1 MSLLRQN
8 KDTLMGVLE
17 PFIRDPTVSWGR
29 SGRAQRTESATKG
42 PIGAIQD
49 NDNTHAKD
57 ALLKIMERLN
67 GVYNLC
73 HPSGEDGTLPLHFCL
88 HYFLPSFLL
97 FSLLSL
103 IPLSLLLFSLSTFS
117 CIVKLSFLYYTF
129 CACSYRLGVLLLDFY
144 FNLSSVQKYKLHCP
158 LSFPYSSIK

>member
-29 SGRAQRTESATKG
+29 AGRAQRTESVTKG

-49 NDNTHAKD
+49 NDNTDAKE

-73 HPSGEDGTLPLHFCL
+73 HPSGEDVILPLPFYL
-88 HYFLPSFLL
+88 HSFNPFFLL
-97 FSLLSL
+97 FS
-103 IPLSLLLFSLSTFS
+103 F
-117 CIVKLSFLYYTF
+117 LSFLSSFIPICLYFFLHSFLPAFFSFLHSSIPLF
-129 CACSYRLGVLLLDFY
+129 CSPSPSLLA
-144 FNLSSVQKYKLHCP
+144 LSSCP
-158 LSFPYSSIK
+158 IFITVLVLDLIH

>member
-29 SGRAQRTESATKG
+29 AGRAQRTESVTKG

-49 NDNTHAKD
+49 NDNTDAKE
-57 ALLKIMERLN
+57 ALLKILERLN

-73 HPSGEDGTLPLHFCL
+73 HPSGEDVAV
-88 HYFLPSFLL
+88 
-97 FSLLSL
+97 
-103 IPLSLLLFSLSTFS
+103 SLLLFSSPF
-117 CIVKLSFLYYTF
+117 
-129 CACSYRLGVLLLDFY
+129 FY
-144 FNLSSVQKYKLHCP
+144 LRLHC
-158 LSFPYSSIK
+158 LCVLYVFLFLCSF

>member
-29 SGRAQRTESATKG
+29 AGRAQRTESVTRG

-49 NDNTHAKD
+49 NDNTDAKE

-73 HPSGEDGTLPLHFCL
+73 HPSGEDVIRHCLSSLIPLPLFSFVSLFFHPFFLHFCL
-88 HYFLPSFLL
+88 SLFLLSLLSSCLLFFSSASLPPFLYSFLL
-97 FSLLSL
+97 FSFIFACTL
-103 IPLSLLLFSLSTFS
+103 
-117 CIVKLSFLYYTF
+117 KLSY
-129 CACSYRLGVLLLDFY
+129 
-144 FNLSSVQKYKLHCP
+144 LH
-158 LSFPYSSIK
+158 

>member
-49 NDNTHAKD
+49 NDNTDAKE

-73 HPSGEDGTLPLHFCL
+73 HPTGENITQHKNVTTLLHII
-88 HYFLPSFLL
+88 
-97 FSLLSL
+97 LS
-103 IPLSLLLFSLSTFS
+103 IS
-117 CIVKLSFLYYTF
+117 
-129 CACSYRLGVLLLDFY
+129 
-144 FNLSSVQKYKLHCP
+144 
-158 LSFPYSSIK
+158 

>member
-29 SGRAQRTESATKG
+29 SGRAQRTESVTKG

-49 NDNTHAKD
+49 NDNTDAKE

-73 HPSGEDGTLPLHFCL
+73 HPSGEDVILSLHFFL
-88 HYFLPSFLL
+88 HSFFPAFFSSLLFFFLPSFIPLL
-97 FSLLSL
+97 RSPS
-103 IPLSLLLFSLSTFS
+103 LSLL
-117 CIVKLSFLYYTF
+117 
-129 CACSYRLGVLLLDFY
+129 A
-144 FNLSSVQKYKLHCP
+144 LSSCP
-158 LSFPYSSIK
+158 IYIAVLVLFFIY

>member
-49 NDNTHAKD
+49 NDNTDAKE

-73 HPSGEDGTLPLHFCL
+73 HPTGENITMLLPSYNFIIVFICLLYSSYLYCHFSILSFCLNSSLHFMFLFLILILIVSL
-88 HYFLPSFLL
+88 HRDGC
-97 FSLLSL
+97 LLS
-103 IPLSLLLFSLSTFS
+103 IF
-117 CIVKLSFLYYTF
+117 LSFHT
-129 CACSYRLGVLLLDFY
+129 V
-144 FNLSSVQKYKLHCP
+144 
-158 LSFPYSSIK
+158 

>member
-1 MSLLRQN
+1 MTLLRQN

-29 SGRAQRTESATKG
+29 SGRAQRTESTTKG

-49 NDNTHAKD
+49 NDNTDAKE

-73 HPSGEDGTLPLHFCL
+73 HPTGENITMLLHSYNFFNVFICIL
-88 HYFLPSFLL
+88 YLSYLYCYFSIRPFFLN
-97 FSLLSL
+97 
-103 IPLSLLLFSLSTFS
+103 SLLLHL
-117 CIVKLSFLYYTF
+117 FLF
-129 CACSYRLGVLLLDFY
+129 LFL
-144 FNLSSVQKYKLHCP
+144 
-158 LSFPYSSIK
+158 I